1 MIVLKRQIIFA
12 LDFYLFCISTLILK
26 LDMTLIIVIRTCLLT
41 EITPKWDTTVTRFV
55 FGVGSACTIGPPDVF
70 CINGYVL
77 ELPRHKLQGVKAY
90 AGLIT
95 KYDK

>member
-26 LDMTLIIVIRTCLLT
+26 LDMTSITVICTCLLV
-41 EITPKWDTTVTRFV
+41 EITPKWDTTITRFV
-55 FGVGSACTIGPPDVF
+55 FGVGSACTTGPPDVF
-70 CINGYVL
+70 CINGYAL

-95 KYDK
+95 KSDK

>member
-1 MIVLKRQIIFA
+1 MILLKRQIIFA
-12 LDFYLFCISTLILK
+12 LDFYLFCISTQVLK
-26 LDMTLIIVIRTCLLT
+26 LDMTLIIVIHTCLLT

-55 FGVGSACTIGPPDVF
+55 FGVGSACTTRPPDVF
-70 CINGYVL
+70 CINGYAL